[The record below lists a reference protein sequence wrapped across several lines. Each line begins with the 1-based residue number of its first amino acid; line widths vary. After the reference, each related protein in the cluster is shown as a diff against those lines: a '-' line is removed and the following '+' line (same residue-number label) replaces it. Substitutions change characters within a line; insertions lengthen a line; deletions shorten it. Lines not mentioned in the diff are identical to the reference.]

1 MKKEY
6 KRPKITVIE
15 LQDEVALMAGSNE
28 NVVMSQK
35 ATSVKFTELE
45 LIIKCF
51 TVIICGKQL

>member
-28 NVVMSQK
+28 NV
-35 ATSVKFTELE
+35 
-45 LIIKCF
+45 
-51 TVIICGKQL
+51 GKGSGYNPDENPSPSPSG